1 MHTIPEQPDVI
12 PYKTSYYN
20 KQWGFCLTHK
30 QFSELNDESYDVC
43 IDSELKDGSLTYGE
57 YFIQGKSK
65 KEILFSSY
73 VCHPS
78 ICNDALSGVVMNVLL
93 AKTL

>member
-1 MHTIPEQPDVI
+1 MEWNIKDAYVKSNKGEKIIDFKNSNLHVLSYSTPINESVKLDELKKHMHTIPEQPDVI

-43 IDSELKDGSLTYGE
+43 IDS
-57 YFIQGKSK
+57 
-65 KEILFSSY
+65 
-73 VCHPS
+73 
-78 ICNDALSGVVMNVLL
+78 
-93 AKTL
+93 